1 MHSAVMEEPP
11 RCHASLVNGFFD
23 STGPLLCNPKLS
35 NSSRPLLCNPKLSNS
50 SGTPVVEQTEASP
63 RLRRRSWSDS
73 LQEAEAADDASE
85 EDDIFED
92 FRDLEVLV
100 AEINGPPKVERTPS
114 REQPVQSLI
123 ELPHG
128 KRLYIQ
134 NLVTRCCA
142 PGNPVCDKL
151 SVVDSAAALGE
162 EEPSSTVAALGEE
175 DLSALLPCS
184 ETPRRTWISLRD
196 HYSGIPE
203 AERANGKS
211 ECSSSDFI
219 EAMDEGPIVQRVLA
233 LSRNIPAMC
242 KKSQVEALD
251 ILQKLASQ
259 LLDNGYLEEAAPL
272 GTRLLE
278 LREACLGP
286 QHIDTLRSAM
296 LVGSI
301 LEGLGKLAEAAEF
314 YQTALEGFEQ
324 HFGSENIMTLE
335 CVSNVICLLEARGK
349 LSAAELMST
358 YLLQSLDAVL
368 GAEHP
373 NSARCANN
381 LGCLLE
387 NQGRWR
393 EAECFYRRAAESF
406 NDTWGPTNPETVG
419 SFYRLACVLEARGD
433 FEAALPH
440 FRLVLAYGEASF
452 GKVHPE
458 TLGSLYN
465 LAAVLEAMGQVDE
478 AEELFRRELAGCVQL
493 LGRGH
498 ATVGASVHN
507 LVRFLE
513 NQGKWQEA
521 WDIEKQFQEVAAVT
535 RVPLCPRV

>member
-1 MHSAVMEEPP
+1 MEDPP
-11 RCHASLVNGFFD
+11 SCGNSLVRCFVHQLSNLP
-23 STGPLLCNPKLS
+23 GPHLCNLKLS
-35 NSSRPLLCNPKLSNS
+35 NSSATPLAHQGDL
-50 SGTPVVEQTEASP
+50 SP
-63 RLRRRSWSDS
+63 RARVRRRSWSSS
-73 LQEAEAADDASE
+73 LQHVVEGTDAASKEDVTFDGFPDHEALVE
-85 EDDIFED
+85 ETG
-92 FRDLEVLV
+92 
-100 AEINGPPKVERTPS
+100 GPPVVVRTQS
-114 REQPVQSLI
+114 REQPVQSQTEILHQKC
-123 ELPHG
+123 PPVQNDVCRRCSSG
-128 KRLYIQ
+128 RL
-134 NLVTRCCA
+134 VS
-142 PGNPVCDKL
+142 DKL
-151 SVVDSAAALGE
+151 SMTDSAAALGE
-162 EEPSSTVAALGEE
+162 EEPSSTAAALGEE
-175 DLSALLPCS
+175 DLSTMLPCPA
-184 ETPRRTWISLRD
+184 TPRRTWETFCD
-196 HYSGIPE
+196 HNYSYVPE
-203 AERANGKS
+203 AEPTAGKPDLS
-211 ECSSSDFI
+211 KSDCA
-219 EAMDEGPIVQRVLA
+219 EEMAEGSIVQRVLA
-233 LSRNIPAMC
+233 LSQSIPSMS

-251 ILQKLASQ
+251 IIQQVASQ
-259 LLDNGYLEEAAPL
+259 LLEHGQLEEAVPL
-272 GTRLLE
+272 GTKLLE

-314 YQTALEGFEQ
+314 YQKALEGFEQ

-349 LSAAELMST
+349 LHAAELMST
-358 YLLQSLDAVL
+358 YLLQNLDAVL

-373 NSARCANN
+373 NSARCAKN

-393 EAECFYRRAAESF
+393 EAEPFYSRAAKSF
-406 NDTWGPTNPETVG
+406 NDCWGPTHRETVD
-419 SFYRLACVLEARGD
+419 SFYLLACVLEAKGD

>member
-1 MHSAVMEEPP
+1 MGQSAPRAVMEDPP
-11 RCHASLVNGFFD
+11 SCGNSLVRCFVHQLSNLP
-23 STGPLLCNPKLS
+23 GPHICNSKLS
-35 NSSRPLLCNPKLSNS
+35 NSSATPLAHQGDL
-50 SGTPVVEQTEASP
+50 SP
-63 RLRRRSWSDS
+63 RARVRRRSWSSS
-73 LQEAEAADDASE
+73 LQHVEGTDAASKEDVTFDGFPDHEALVE
-85 EDDIFED
+85 ETG
-92 FRDLEVLV
+92 
-100 AEINGPPKVERTPS
+100 GPPVVVRTPS
-114 REQPVQSLI
+114 REQPVQSQTEILHQKC
-123 ELPHG
+123 PPVQNDVCRRCSSG
-128 KRLYIQ
+128 RL
-134 NLVTRCCA
+134 VS
-142 PGNPVCDKL
+142 DKL
-151 SVVDSAAALGE
+151 SMTDSAAALGE
-162 EEPSSTVAALGEE
+162 EEPSSTAAALGEE
-175 DLSALLPCS
+175 DLSTMLPCPA
-184 ETPRRTWISLRD
+184 TPRRTWETFCD
-196 HYSGIPE
+196 HNYSYVPE
-203 AERANGKS
+203 AEPTAGKPDLS
-211 ECSSSDFI
+211 KSDCA
-219 EAMDEGPIVQRVLA
+219 EEMAEGSIVQRVLA
-233 LSRNIPAMC
+233 LSQSIPSMS

-251 ILQKLASQ
+251 IIQQVASQ
-259 LLDNGYLEEAAPL
+259 LLEHGQLEEAVPL
-272 GTRLLE
+272 GTKLLE

-349 LSAAELMST
+349 LHAAELMST
-358 YLLQSLDAVL
+358 YLLQNLDAVL

-373 NSARCANN
+373 NSARCAKN

-393 EAECFYRRAAESF
+393 EAEPFYSRAAKSF
-406 NDTWGPTNPETVG
+406 NDCWGPTHRETVD
-419 SFYRLACVLEARGD
+419 SFYLLACVLEAKGD